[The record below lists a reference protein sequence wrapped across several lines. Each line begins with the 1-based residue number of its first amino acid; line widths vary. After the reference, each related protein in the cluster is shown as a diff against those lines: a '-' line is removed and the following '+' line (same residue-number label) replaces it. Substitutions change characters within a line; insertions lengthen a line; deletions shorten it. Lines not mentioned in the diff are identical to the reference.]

1 MELSYFLLKL
11 VIRSLNL
18 LTFLNF
24 CTDLNTNLL
33 LKSNFFIN
41 YLLNKLDL
49 VSPCLR
55 IGSVSSHLCSS
66 FNLFDLCLD
75 KARVMIKKLLMF
87 FGLMNIFLRLFY

>member
-33 LKSNFFIN
+33 LKSNFFHQ
-41 YLLNKLDL
+41 L
-49 VSPCLR
+49 P
-55 IGSVSSHLCSS
+55 
-66 FNLFDLCLD
+66 FE
-75 KARVMIKKLLMF
+75 
-87 FGLMNIFLRLFY
+87 